1 MAVTIGD
8 KAMKN
13 LFSAMTTLCL
23 VACGNPVDVAAD
35 GAQGGTSMTAAPAM
49 DEPAGLVGNWDLQG
63 PQGSCVVNLSAA
75 EAPLATGSLAAPMH
89 SLVVEGGCLTTM
101 TVTGWRP
108 IPMGLEL
115 DDPQGMSVL
124 VFERRDERTYQTAD
138 GNWILRRR

>member
-1 MAVTIGD
+1 
-8 KAMKN
+8 
-13 LFSAMTTLCL
+13 
-23 VACGNPVDVAAD
+23 
-35 GAQGGTSMTAAPAM
+35 MTAAPAM